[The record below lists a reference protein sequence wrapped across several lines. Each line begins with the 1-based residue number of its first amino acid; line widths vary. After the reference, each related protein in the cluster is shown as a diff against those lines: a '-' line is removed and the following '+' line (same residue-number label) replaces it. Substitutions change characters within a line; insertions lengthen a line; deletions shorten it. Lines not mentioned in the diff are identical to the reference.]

1 MEILLA
7 HWHCILPV
15 LGIVVAMFFM
25 RDKDKEKKG
34 SDDSGKSAGIKPD
47 DYNE

>member
-1 MEILLA
+1 MQILLT

-25 RDKDKEKKG
+25 RDKDKGKKDSHNTEKSVTTPPQNYK
-34 SDDSGKSAGIKPD
+34 
-47 DYNE
+47 E